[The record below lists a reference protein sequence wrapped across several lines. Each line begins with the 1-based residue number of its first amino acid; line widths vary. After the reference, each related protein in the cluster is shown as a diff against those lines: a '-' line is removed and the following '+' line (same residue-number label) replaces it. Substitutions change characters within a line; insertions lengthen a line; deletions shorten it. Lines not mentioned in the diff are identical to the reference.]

1 MVLKKIIENKEKKK
15 KSIGVLLD
23 PDKLDYAILANWAKL
38 LNQYPVDFI
47 LVGGSLISSDF
58 MAKSIAFLKKET
70 QLPVIL
76 FPGNSLHI
84 DPQADAIL
92 FLSLISGR
100 NPEFLIGQHVLSAP
114 ALKRSQLEILPTGYM
129 LVDGG
134 KATTVSYISN
144 TTPLPND
151 KPDVAAATAMAG
163 EMLGLK
169 LLYLDAGSGAEN
181 PVDQYIIRAVQSNTT
196 APLIVGGGI
205 NSAEKAYNAW
215 KAGADVVIVGN
226 ALEKD
231 PDFLNELM
239 HVKDS
244 FQQSDAIK
252 I

>member
-1 MVLKKIIENKEKKK
+1 MVLKKLIDNKQNKK
-15 KSIGVLLD
+15 KSLGVLLD
-23 PDKLDYAILANWAKL
+23 PDKLDYATLNKWAEL
-38 LNQYPVDFI
+38 FRQHPVDFI

-58 MAKSIAFLKKET
+58 MAKSIKFLKKET
-70 QLPVIL
+70 NLPVIL

-100 NPEFLIGQHVLSAP
+100 NPEYLIGQHVLSAP
-114 ALKRSQLEILPTGYM
+114 ALKRSNLEILPTGYM

-134 KATTVSYISN
+134 KPTTVSYISN

-151 KPDVAAATAMAG
+151 KPDVAAATAIAG

-169 LLYLDAGSGAEN
+169 LLYLDAGSGART
-181 PVDQYIIRAVQSNTT
+181 PVNEKIIEAVHSHTT
-196 APLIVGGGI
+196 VPLIVGGGI
-205 NSAEKAYNAW
+205 NSAEKAYKAL

-226 ALEKD
+226 ALEEDKN
-231 PDFLNELM
+231 FLFELSNVM
-239 HVKDS
+239 ES
-244 FQQSDAIK
+244 FQPSDAVK

>member
-1 MVLKKIIENKEKKK
+1 MVLEKIIENKQNKK
-15 KSIGVLLD
+15 KSLGVLLD
-23 PDKLDYAILANWAKL
+23 PDKLDYAILANWASL
-38 LNQYPVDFI
+38 FNQYPVDFI

-114 ALKRSQLEILPTGYM
+114 ALKRSQLEILPTGDM

-181 PVDQYIIRAVQSNTT
+181 PVNQYIIRAVQSNTI

>member
-1 MVLKKIIENKEKKK
+1 
-15 KSIGVLLD
+15 
-23 PDKLDYAILANWAKL
+23 
-38 LNQYPVDFI
+38 
-47 LVGGSLISSDF
+47 
-58 MAKSIAFLKKET
+58 
-70 QLPVIL
+70 
-76 FPGNSLHI
+76 
-84 DPQADAIL
+84 
-92 FLSLISGR
+92 
-100 NPEFLIGQHVLSAP
+100 
-114 ALKRSQLEILPTGYM
+114 
-129 LVDGG
+129 
-134 KATTVSYISN
+134 
-144 TTPLPND
+144 
-151 KPDVAAATAMAG
+151 VAAATAMAG

-181 PVDQYIIRAVQSNTT
+181 PVDQNIIRAVQSNTT